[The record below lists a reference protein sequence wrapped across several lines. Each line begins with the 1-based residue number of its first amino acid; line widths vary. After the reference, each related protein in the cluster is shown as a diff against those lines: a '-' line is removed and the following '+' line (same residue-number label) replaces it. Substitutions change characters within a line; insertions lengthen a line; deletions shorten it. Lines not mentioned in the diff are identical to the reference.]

1 MTKVDTIITEKL
13 IKVSEYKNTLTNDD
27 KNEDKKKKKIKFVE

>member
-27 KNEDKKKKKIKFVE
+27 KTEDKKKKKIKFVE